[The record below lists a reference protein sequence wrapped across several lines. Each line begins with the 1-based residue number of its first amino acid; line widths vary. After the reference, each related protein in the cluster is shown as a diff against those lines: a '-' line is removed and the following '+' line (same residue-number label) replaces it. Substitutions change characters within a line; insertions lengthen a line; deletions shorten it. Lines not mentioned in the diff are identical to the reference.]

1 MVGLIPSEHWEYR
14 VGDIM
19 HGMAAALSPR
29 GKSFMLHIPEIGDCI
44 PARSARSAMVAALK
58 ALDLPSGARIGVPLY
73 CCPVVFK
80 AIREAGCTAR
90 FIDVDY
96 STYCM
101 SPEDLSAKG
110 AQVDAIMAVHMFGNL
125 CDMAKLKEAAEGKP
139 IIEDCAQAL
148 GSKYDGRMAGMHGT
162 IAAFSFRSGKYLSVG
177 EGGALYSGDADIRA
191 RLSQFVSA
199 MPEPDRTEECLHVA
213 TTYIRSVLRRRPLYG
228 PLGYRIW
235 STYNKNTDFTA
246 KSPIV
251 MCQSYHSDLAIAK
264 KRIPLLDSAIDRQRY
279 HADYYSRSL
288 RLNRGMLCTEKPGT
302 FYNRYLYPITFPAPE
317 QRDFIANYLFKN
329 RIGAIMPYRDIVDI
343 AATYYGYQGDCPV
356 AEQVSRRILVIPSN
370 YSLKNEEIQRIAQCV
385 NEGWEKIANHG
396 RDDELCC
403 DTAGDAVAG

>member
-14 VGDIM
+14 VGDIV

-80 AIREAGCTAR
+80 AIHEAGCTAR
-90 FIDVDY
+90 FIDVEY
-96 STYCM
+96 STCCM
-101 SPEDLSAKG
+101 SPEDLLAKG
-110 AQVDAIMAVHMFGNL
+110 AQVDAVMAVHMFGNL
-125 CDMAKLKEAAEGKP
+125 CDMAKLKEAAEDKP

-148 GSKYDGRMAGMHGT
+148 GSKYEGRMAGTHGT

-191 RLSQFVSA
+191 RLFQFVSE

-235 STYNKNTDFTA
+235 STYNRNTGYTA

-251 MCQSYHSDLAIAK
+251 MSRTYHSDLALVR
-264 KRIPLLDSAIDRQRY
+264 KRIPSLGAAIERQRY
-279 HADYYSRSL
+279 HADEYFRSL
-288 RLNRGMLCTEKPGT
+288 RLDREMLSVEQPGT
-302 FYNRYLYPITFPAPE
+302 YYNRYLFPILFPSTE
-317 QRDFIANYLFKN
+317 QRDFMSNYLFRN

-343 AATYYGYQGDCPV
+343 AAGYYGYKGDCPV
-356 AEQVSRRILVIPSN
+356 AEQVSRRVLVIPSH
-370 YSLKNEEIQRIAQCV
+370 YSLRNEEIQHIARRV
-385 NEGWEKIANHG
+385 NKGWDIIRNRGGDVAIR
-396 RDDELCC
+396 RDS
-403 DTAGDAVAG
+403 AGDVVTG